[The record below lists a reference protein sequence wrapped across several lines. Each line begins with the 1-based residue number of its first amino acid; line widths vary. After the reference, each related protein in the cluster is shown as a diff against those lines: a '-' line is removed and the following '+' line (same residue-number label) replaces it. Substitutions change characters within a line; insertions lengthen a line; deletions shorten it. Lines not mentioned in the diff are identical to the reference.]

1 MLKFINTEGKPHF
14 VLLFWNPDINIFCI
28 LSLFVSFIFLVLR
41 RKRQYSNHE
50 MFQKLENWIYF
61 KSSSKEC
68 HQCTM
73 FLSTVF
79 VDFLNLKLCLLIIYS
94 PLDTAIKLKYFEC
107 TSVDIFIFFN
117 VFIYYFL
124 CMSFCLNI
132 VCNKEKFFYACY

>member
-14 VLLFWNPDINIFCI
+14 VLLFWNPDVNIFCI
-28 LSLFVSFIFLVLR
+28 SSLFVSFIFLVLR

-94 PLDTAIKLKYFEC
+94 PLDTTIQLKYM
-107 TSVDIFIFFN
+107 SVLQWVDIFI
-117 VFIYYFL
+117 L
-124 CMSFCLNI
+124 CMSFCFNI